1 MSPDETQ
8 IVTGA
13 LGFSGKY
20 IAKRLLDAG
29 YHIRTL
35 TNSPNRANPFGSK
48 VNAYPF
54 NFDNPK
60 GLIEPLTGATVLYN
74 TYWVRFNRR
83 DFGYAKA
90 VENSLKLFEAA
101 KKAGIKRVVHISITN
116 PSENSPFEYF
126 RDKAKLERALVESG
140 LSYCILRPA
149 VLFGDEGIL
158 INNIAWFLRKFPV
171 FGVFGDGNYRLQPIY
186 VDDLAKL
193 AVEQGQKRQNCIID
207 AIGPEIF
214 TYRGLVEELATIIG
228 KSRAIISIPPTMG
241 YLVGWFVGKI
251 VGDVPVTI
259 DEIKGLLA
267 ELLYVDSPSVGETKL
282 TDWAKNNASTLGM
295 HYFSELARWK
305 ERGQNK

>member
-1 MSPDETQ
+1 
-8 IVTGA
+8 V
-13 LGFSGKY
+13 K
-20 IAKRLLDAG
+20 
-29 YHIRTL
+29 
-35 TNSPNRANPFGSK
+35 
-48 VNAYPF
+48 AYPF

-60 GLIEPLTGATVLYN
+60 GLIESLTGASVLYN

-101 KKAGIKRVVHISITN
+101 KKAGIKRVVHTSITN
-116 PSENSPFEYF
+116 PSENSPFDYF
-126 RDKAKLERALVESG
+126 RYKAKVERALVESS

-158 INNIAWFLRKFPV
+158 INNIAWFIRKFPV

-186 VDDLAKL
+186 VDDFAKL
-193 AVEQGQKRQNCIID
+193 AVEQGQKKENRIID
-207 AIGPEIF
+207 AIGPETF
-214 TYRGLVEELATIIG
+214 TYRGLVEELAATIG
-228 KSRAIISIPPTMG
+228 KRRTIISIPPTIG
-241 YLVGWFVGKI
+241 YLVGWLVGKI

-259 DEIKGLLA
+259 DEIKGLMA
-267 ELLYVDSPSVGETKL
+267 ELLYVHSPSVGETKL

-295 HYFSELARWK
+295 HYFSELARWR